1 MSTKSSTNTLTPARS
16 AEFIF
21 SGPEVLSAR
30 PANRA
35 VPVQPPSLR
44 RNEGR

>member
-1 MSTKSSTNTLTPARS
+1 MSAQSTTPTLTPARS

-30 PANRA
+30 PAKRTPA
-35 VPVQPPSLR
+35 LPAMSLR
-44 RNEGR
+44 SQDRR